1 MKVAVDFSD
10 GLIRGSQD
18 LPKELDDYLTACEKP
33 VLDYQYPEAFA
44 EAYTEFY
51 NTQILKLV
59 P

>member
-18 LPKELDDYLTACEKP
+18 LPEELDDYLADCEKP

>member
-1 MKVAVDFSD
+1 
-10 GLIRGSQD
+10 
-18 LPKELDDYLTACEKP
+18 
-33 VLDYQYPEAFA
+33 LDYQYPEAFA